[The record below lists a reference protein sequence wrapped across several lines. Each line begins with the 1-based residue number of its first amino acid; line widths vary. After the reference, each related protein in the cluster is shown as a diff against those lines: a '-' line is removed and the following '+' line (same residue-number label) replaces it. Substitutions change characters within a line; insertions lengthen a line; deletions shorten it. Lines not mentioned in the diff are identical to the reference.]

1 MYNLNESTRTSIYS
15 PHTQRQTLPVPH
27 TPWHG
32 SRPRHARQAHHAR
45 HRSPP
50 DPPRVVI
57 TVAYYTQGPYGAGPI
72 GYETRSRS
80 CAPQNGRK
88 VESNG
93 TSWPSRRSDALR
105 VARSN

>member
-1 MYNLNESTRTSIYS
+1 MYNLNESKLEHLYTA
-15 PHTQRQTLPVPH
+15 HTPEADRDTTVPH
-27 TPWHG
+27 A
-32 SRPRHARQAHHAR
+32 RHAHRHSPSTPR
-45 HRSPP
+45 THRSPP

-88 VESNG
+88 
-93 TSWPSRRSDALR
+93 
-105 VARSN
+105 

>member
-15 PHTQRQTLPVPH
+15 PHTQRQTELPH
-27 TPWHG
+27 TAHRAVSVTPAHG
-32 SRPRHARQAHHAR
+32 HARQAHHAR

-80 CAPQNGRK
+80 CPPQNGRK
-88 VESNG
+88 
-93 TSWPSRRSDALR
+93 
-105 VARSN
+105 

>member
-15 PHTQRQTLPVPH
+15 PHTQRQTLPH
-27 TPWHG
+27 TP
-32 SRPRHARQAHHAR
+32 SRLTPAHARQAHHAR

-88 VESNG
+88 
-93 TSWPSRRSDALR
+93 
-105 VARSN
+105 